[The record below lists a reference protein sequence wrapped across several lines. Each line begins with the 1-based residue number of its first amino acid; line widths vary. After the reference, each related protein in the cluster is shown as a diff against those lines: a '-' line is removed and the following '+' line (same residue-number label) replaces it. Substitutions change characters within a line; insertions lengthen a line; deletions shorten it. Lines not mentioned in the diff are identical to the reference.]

1 MVSLVVWTV
10 VALGTAAL
18 VLAVAGGGNDG
29 ARSHDGARSN
39 GPRAALRDVRA
50 GLAAWRLRGTA
61 SEETIAVLTPEPVD
75 ATLDEFFAAAEVAD
89 DGYLQ
94 LDELTDTL
102 SRARDLASRGVGRVR
117 R

>member
-1 MVSLVVWTV
+1 MVSLVVWTL
-10 VALGTAAL
+10 VALSAAAL
-18 VLAVAGGGNDG
+18 VLVVAGGGNDG
-29 ARSHDGARSN
+29 DRSG

-50 GLAAWRLRGTA
+50 GLASWRARGTA
-61 SEETIAVLTPEPVD
+61 SEDAISVLEPEPVD
-75 ATLDEFFAAAEVAD
+75 ATLDEFFAAAQVAD

-102 SRARDLASRGVGRVR
+102 TRARDLASRGVGRVR